1 MKVLMSIKPQYV
13 EKIFS
18 GEKKYELRRKIF
30 RKDIRTIVVYSSS
43 PKMSIIG
50 EIDIEQ
56 IISDTPHNIFE
67 RFKDHIGINQD
78 DYFKYF
84 SNTDVAYAIRISH
97 IRKYSIPKKLNDF
110 GIKRAPQSYIYL
122 P

>member
-18 GEKKYELRRKIF
+18 GEKTYELRRKIF
-30 RKDIRTIVVYSSS
+30 RKDVRTIVVYSSS
-43 PKMSIIG
+43 PIMKIIG
-50 EIDIEQ
+50 EIDIEE
-56 IISDTPHNIFE
+56 IISDTPHHLFE
-67 RFKDHIGINQD
+67 KFKAHIGINQN

-84 SNTDVAYAIRISH
+84 SNTDVAYAIKISH
-97 IRKYSIPKKLNDF
+97 IRKYVIPKKLNDL
-110 GIKRAPQSYIYL
+110 GIKRAPQSYVYL